1 MEGNWI
7 PYRKELGAVDK
18 KRYCKKLVFCFV
30 GSVLMGIGNGI
41 AINCGLGA
49 DPITVFYGGV
59 VHTMKISARW
69 ASNLTA
75 LLMIAITVFLDYHE
89 LGVGTVLSL
98 FVVGGF
104 MDVTI
109 GLLKGFSWAFPYNY
123 ILMLVAFTILAAGA
137 GAIIYVGVGK
147 VAYDALL
154 IAITKKSG
162 HPYHHVRWAVDFFL
176 LATGILMGGTLTVGT
191 VVAFLIL
198 GKMITFFWRA
208 YEKCRWITL

>member
-59 VHTMKISARW
+59 VHTMKLSAGW
-69 ASNLTA
+69 ASYLTA
-75 LLMIAITVFLDYHE
+75 LLMMAVTVFLDYHE

-98 FVVGGF
+98 FAVGGF

-123 ILMLVAFTILAAGA
+123 ILMLAAFTILAAGA
-137 GAIIYVGVGK
+137 GAIIYAGVGK

-154 IAITKKSG
+154 IAAAKKSR
-162 HPYHHVRWAVDFFL
+162 HPYHQVRWAVDFFL
-176 LATGILMGGTLTVGT
+176 LAAGMLMGGTLTVGT